1 MSGHTHSWWSW
12 SWDTLGSVSE
22 GEGGS
27 QILFKPFVIYSGIY
41 LSLETACV
49 AQLQEAKRLE
59 ELGEKKRRE
68 IGDVIKAS
76 GCVCKGR
83 VSSISETLCVGGCLA
98 YVRSNLRD

>member
-1 MSGHTHSWWSW
+1 M
-12 SWDTLGSVSE
+12 SE

-59 ELGEKKRRE
+59 EKKRRE
-68 IGDVIKAS
+68 VGDVIKAS
-76 GCVCKGR
+76 GCVGKGR